1 MKKLYIFLADGFEE
15 IEGLTVV
22 DIARRAGIEVVMVS
36 ITGNKMVQ
44 GAHEICISTDILF
57 ENQDFTDADML
68 VLPGGMPGTNALMEH
83 EGLRNLL
90 IDFDKQKKNLAAIC
104 AAPSVF
110 GVNGLLMGKKA
121 VCYPGF
127 EEKLHGAVV
136 SYDNVAIDGHVITSR
151 GMGTAIEFALAIV
164 TKLVDEAT
172 SDRLAKAIVYRS

>member
-22 DIARRAGIEVVMVS
+22 DIARRAGIEVDMVS
-36 ITGNKMVQ
+36 ITGKKMIE
-44 GAHEICISTDILF
+44 GAHGICISADILF
-57 ENQDFTDADML
+57 DNHDFSDADML

-83 EGLRNLL
+83 EALRNLL
-90 IDFDKQKKNLAAIC
+90 MDFDKKKKNIAAIC
-104 AAPSVF
+104 AAPSVL
-110 GVNGLLMGKKA
+110 GVNGLLTGKKA

-127 EEKLHGAVV
+127 EEKLHGADV
-136 SYDNVAIDGHVITSR
+136 SYDNVAVDGHIITSR

-164 TKLVDEAT
+164 TKLVDEEA